1 MTNIIDTIKP
11 FYPLAFKAIRGN
23 LEGTQKQL
31 LNTLQKIDRSRGE
44 FWGQWLISQLSESLS
59 FSDSRL
65 SQSLWGLNFPNPVG
79 LAAGFDKDGLGAGLW
94 HNFGFG
100 FAEVGAV
107 TLEGQPG
114 NPKPRL
120 FRLPEDLAGLNRMGA
135 NNLGAPVLAATL
147 QQSWQ
152 RQPRQIPIGINLCK
166 SKNTP
171 LEKAPEDYL
180 GSFRYL
186 FPHADYFVVNV
197 SSPNTP
203 GLRSL
208 QSGEQLDKILDILQT
223 ENQGRKPLLV
233 KISPDLEWED
243 IITII
248 DLAFSYQLAGIVA
261 TNTTTKRTGLKTTIL
276 PETGKPITEEAG
288 GISGQPLRER
298 STEVIGFIYQQ
309 TQGNLPIIG
318 VGGIFSLDDAWE
330 KITAGA
336 SLLQIY
342 TGWLYR
348 GPWLVS
354 NILQGLTEKLEAN
367 GLTNINQA
375 VGINNGSL
383 PKIKNIPLGKESQ
396 ARIQES
402 E

>member
-1 MTNIIDTIKP
+1 
-11 FYPLAFKAIRGN
+11 
-23 LEGTQKQL
+23 
-31 LNTLQKIDRSRGE
+31 
-44 FWGQWLISQLSESLS
+44 
-59 FSDSRL
+59 
-65 SQSLWGLNFPNPVG
+65 
-79 LAAGFDKDGLGAGLW
+79 
-94 HNFGFG
+94 
-100 FAEVGAV
+100 
-107 TLEGQPG
+107 
-114 NPKPRL
+114 
-120 FRLPEDLAGLNRMGA
+120 
-135 NNLGAPVLAATL
+135 
-147 QQSWQ
+147 
-152 RQPRQIPIGINLCK
+152 
-166 SKNTP
+166 
-171 LEKAPEDYL
+171 
-180 GSFRYL
+180 
-186 FPHADYFVVNV
+186 
-197 SSPNTP
+197 
-203 GLRSL
+203 LRSL

-243 IITII
+243 IRTII
-248 DLAFSYQLAGIVA
+248 DLAVAYQLAGIVA

-288 GISGQPLRER
+288 GISGKPLRER
-298 STEVIGFIYQQ
+298 STEVISFIYRQ

-342 TGWLYR
+342 TGWLYQ

-375 VGINNGSL
+375 VGINNRPL
-383 PKIKNIPLGKESQ
+383 EKIKNLPLGKES
-396 ARIQES
+396 RGSIKES

>member
-1 MTNIIDTIKP
+1 
-11 FYPLAFKAIRGN
+11 
-23 LEGTQKQL
+23 
-31 LNTLQKIDRSRGE
+31 
-44 FWGQWLISQLSESLS
+44 
-59 FSDSRL
+59 
-65 SQSLWGLNFPNPVG
+65 
-79 LAAGFDKDGLGAGLW
+79 
-94 HNFGFG
+94 
-100 FAEVGAV
+100 
-107 TLEGQPG
+107 
-114 NPKPRL
+114 
-120 FRLPEDLAGLNRMGA
+120 
-135 NNLGAPVLAATL
+135 
-147 QQSWQ
+147 
-152 RQPRQIPIGINLCK
+152 
-166 SKNTP
+166 
-171 LEKAPEDYL
+171 
-180 GSFRYL
+180 
-186 FPHADYFVVNV
+186 
-197 SSPNTP
+197 
-203 GLRSL
+203 
-208 QSGEQLDKILDILQT
+208 SGEQLDKILDILQT

-248 DLAFSYQLAGIVA
+248 ELAFSYQLAGIVA

-288 GISGQPLRER
+288 GISGQPLRKR

-354 NILQGLTEKLEAN
+354 NILQGLTEKLDAN

-375 VGINNGSL
+375 VGINNGLL
-383 PKIKNIPLGKESQ
+383 PKIRNIPLRKESGSG
-396 ARIQES
+396 IQES